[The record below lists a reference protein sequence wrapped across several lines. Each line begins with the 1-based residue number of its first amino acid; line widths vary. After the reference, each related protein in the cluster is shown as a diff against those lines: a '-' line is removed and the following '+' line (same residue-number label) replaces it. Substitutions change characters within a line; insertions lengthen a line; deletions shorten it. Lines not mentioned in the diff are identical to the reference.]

1 MIQKTDRRPQG
12 VRAVIFDL
20 DGTLLDT
27 VPDLGASAN
36 VALRQFAMP
45 ERPLGDYRALIGH
58 GIRNLVRQAVPEGTT
73 EERFEQVLAFYLNY
87 YPEHCAEQTA
97 VFPGIRELIARLTE
111 RGYTLGVLSNKT
123 ETTTQRLIA
132 HFFPDAPFRLVWGN
146 NGLRPLKPA
155 PDAGQALCKAL
166 ALAPEEIL
174 YLGDGDSDMEFAS
187 KMGFY
192 AAGAAWG
199 YRSREALAQN
209 GADVILEN
217 AAELVELL
225 SPREG

>member
-1 MIQKTDRRPQG
+1 MMIQKTDKRPQG
-12 VRAVIFDL
+12 VRAVVFDL

-36 VALRQFAMP
+36 VALRRFAMP

-58 GIRNLVRQAVPEGTT
+58 GIRNLVRQAVLEGTA
-73 EERFEQVLAFYLNY
+73 EEQFEQVLAFYLAY
-87 YPEHCAEQTA
+87 YPEHCAEKTA
-97 VFPGIRELIARLTE
+97 VFPGVRELIKKLAE
-111 RGYTLGVLSNKT
+111 SGYTLGVLSNKT
-123 ETTTQRLIA
+123 EATTRRIIA

-146 NGLRPLKPA
+146 NGARPLKPA
-155 PDAGQALCKAL
+155 PDAGRELCAAL
-166 ALAPEEIL
+166 ALAPEKIL

-209 GADVILEN
+209 GADVILES
-217 AAELVELL
+217 AGELAELL
-225 SPREG
+225 SPEG